1 MSFVLRDLPIQVDP
15 RIVAK
20 LARMETATAGHIR
33 QQGFCDRRIQS
44 VMPGKRVAGTAVTL
58 AIPGQDSTLLHHVLG
73 LLPFEPDA
81 HGVTCHRV
89 PSDAEAWGAD
99 STAKPSVR
107 ASATKKRP
115 MRPNVTARAEPD
127 RGNRCHQ
134 R

>member
-73 LLPFEPDA
+73 LLRPGDVLVIDRLGYDKHA
-81 HGVTCHRV
+81 CLGGGVAV
-89 PSDAEAWGAD
+89 AAKASGAVAAIVD
-99 STAKPSVR
+99 
-107 ASATKKRP
+107 
-115 MRPNVTARAEPD
+115 
-127 RGNRCHQ
+127 G
-134 R
+134 